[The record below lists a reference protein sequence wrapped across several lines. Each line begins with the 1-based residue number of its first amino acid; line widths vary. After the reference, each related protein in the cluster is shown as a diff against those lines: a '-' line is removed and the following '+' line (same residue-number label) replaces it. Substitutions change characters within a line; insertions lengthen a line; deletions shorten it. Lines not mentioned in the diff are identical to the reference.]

1 MAGSSSKQLQQIQ
14 ASFAAFGTAELAEKG
29 NSLLFSPAALA

>member
-14 ASFAAFGTAELAEKG
+14 ACFEAFGTAELAEKG
-29 NSLLFSPAALA
+29 NLPLFSPAALA